1 MSEHDQFAQWDRFLD
16 SFFSNPNDL
25 RAVGTNALE
34 AMVAQARDGWVATS
48 SIPLFLPARVNTK
61 DYIYAICP
69 EADQGVWIR
78 DLLWAHLGSWVT
90 FADSDA
96 HSDTRP
102 LDEAIAELVGSGGL
116 HYRLTMGS
124 GQDARSNVVH
134 GLRRLTQAL
143 ASRPHRRIHLAR
155 PLGRVI
161 GDFWDACASG
171 SEATALDLLDTLNCD
186 HRLSRTNALFLRLQA
201 LATFHHW
208 EEIAALNQLPDL
220 LRLDR
225 PALASDALARF
236 AMASLPEQAQINDF
250 DQLKS
255 KFGALIPTTTAI
267 RSTQGAQYYAYW
279 CLSAD
284 EQSSDV
290 SARLEQAGWLT
301 HATEASGLRDLL
313 STNKP
318 ITTKGQS
325 AVDRQA
331 LNQALEDGRLDAA
344 ITLLS
349 RAQPTADALPVL
361 KDLVLQTLSPEALVL
376 LKEWRDVLGDTYRLE
391 IAFSP
396 KWLDQPETTEP
407 IATLGEAFN
416 KAFSATATS
425 EQRAEALAACR
436 GLAVATLMRPGAVAS
451 FAENVRMRLQ
461 NVDFSASEMLDL
473 LLDIERDLYTAGG
486 NVPSIQDL
494 RMRVIEAWAYW
505 DGSGDRHRAD
515 RIVVLTERLLA
526 AGVPVGTFDEVVE
539 MLRAGWEPFL
549 TDADTPLGLEA
560 IEILLAYRPDGS
572 SSLEAFALPV
582 LSRVGDHNARR
593 LVPAALEVAQ
603 VLAAEFGL
611 SLTLSTGAAEAEGL
625 TQTSVWNP
633 PDGTFIAI
641 YSLMES
647 AAKRSK
653 QILEK
658 SFPGLRVEVL
668 SKKVGH
674 DSLKSA
680 AKSADVLVIA
690 DRAAAHAATN
700 DLTEA
705 RGKLPI
711 DYARGK
717 GSASLLEAAARG
729 LERLSS
735 SLAAAT

>member
-1 MSEHDQFAQWDRFLD
+1 MSEHDRLSHWDRFLD
-16 SFFSNPNDL
+16 AFFSNPNDL
-25 RAVGTNALE
+25 RPGGTNALQ
-34 AMVAQARDGWVATS
+34 AMVAQARDGWVDTT
-48 SIPLFLPARVNTK
+48 SIPFFLPARVDSK

-69 EADQGVWIR
+69 QTDQGVWIR
-78 DLLWAHLGSWVT
+78 DLLWGYLGSWVT
-90 FADSDA
+90 FADSDGPV
-96 HSDTRP
+96 DTRP
-102 LDEAIAELVGSGGL
+102 LDEAVAELVGPGGL
-116 HYRLTMGS
+116 HYRLIMGS
-124 GQDARSNVVH
+124 GDDARPNVVR
-134 GLRRLTQAL
+134 GLRRLTHAL
-143 ASRPHRRIHLAR
+143 ASRPHRRIHLTR

-171 SEATALDLLDTLNCD
+171 SEATALDLLDTLNRD

-208 EEIAALNQLPDL
+208 DQIAALDQLPDL

-236 AMASLPEQAQINDF
+236 VMASLPENAEINDF

-255 KFGALIPTTTAI
+255 RFGALIPTTTAI

-279 CLSAD
+279 CLSAG

-301 HATEASGLRDLL
+301 YATEASRLRDLL
-313 STNKP
+313 FIDSP
-318 ITTKGQS
+318 TTARGQS
-325 AVDRQA
+325 AVDKEA

-344 ITLLS
+344 ITILS
-349 RAQPTADALPVL
+349 RAQPTADALPIL
-361 KDLVLQTLSPEALVL
+361 KDLVLQTLSPEALGL
-376 LKEWRDVLGDTYRLE
+376 LKEWSDVLGDTHRVD

-396 KWLDQPETTEP
+396 RPLGQQETIEP
-407 IATLGEAFN
+407 IATLGEALN
-416 KAFSATATS
+416 KAFSTS
-425 EQRAEALAACR
+425 STTEQRAEALAACHS
-436 GLAVATLMRPGAVAS
+436 LAVATLMRPGAVAS
-451 FAENVRMRLQ
+451 FAEDVRLRLQ
-461 NVDFSASEMLDL
+461 KADFSASELVDL
-473 LLDIERDLYTAGG
+473 LLGIERDLYTAGG
-486 NVPSIQDL
+486 DVPSIQDL
-494 RMRVIEAWAYW
+494 RMRVVEAWAYG
-505 DGSGDRHRAD
+505 DESGDRHRAN
-515 RIVVLTERLLA
+515 RVVVLTDRLLA

-549 TDADTPLGLEA
+549 TDADMPLGLEA
-560 IEILLAYRPDGS
+560 IEILSAYRPDGS
-572 SSLEAFALPV
+572 SSLEAFVLPV

-593 LVPAALEVAQ
+593 LVPAALEAAQ
-603 VLAAEFGL
+603 ALASEFGL
-611 SLTLSTGAAEAEGL
+611 DLALSTEVAEAEGL
-625 TQTSVWNP
+625 GQPGVWKP
-633 PDGTFIAI
+633 PDGTLIAI

-647 AAKRSK
+647 AANRSK
-653 QILEK
+653 RILET
-658 SFPGLRVEVL
+658 SYPGLRVEVL

-680 AKSADVLVIA
+680 AKSADILVIA

-717 GSASLLEAAARG
+717 GTASLLEATARG

-735 SLAAAT
+735 SLSAAT